1 MAFRLAA
8 RPAPR
13 LAAAPSSV
21 GVFAPVRN
29 MATLKDIR
37 IRLRGVK
44 AIKQITSSMKMVAS
58 AKLRVAQRALE
69 DNFRPFTAGVSN
81 ALDIA
86 WKDYPKGGE
95 GKKVLLVPITSDRGL
110 CGGVN
115 SSIIREVKRTAR
127 TIPSENLSVAVIG
140 EKGKAGLL
148 RELGRVTKFTFKE
161 IGKKPPIVFTDAL
174 IVADHLLGETY
185 DYMMLYY
192 NRFVS
197 IVQSL
202 QHEKLI
208 TSKQAMMEK
217 MDAEK
222 YEMDDLNTEVLSD
235 LYDYH
240 LACALFG
247 GLTEQSTS
255 EVGARMSSMDTATK
269 NAGEM
274 INALTLNY
282 NRRRQAAITTELC
295 EIVGGAEALK
305 G

>member
-1 MAFRLAA
+1 
-8 RPAPR
+8 
-13 LAAAPSSV
+13 
-21 GVFAPVRN
+21 

-58 AKLRVAQRALE
+58 AKLRVAQKALE
-69 DNFRPFTAGVSN
+69 ENFRPFTAGVSS
-81 ALDIA
+81 ALEIA
-86 WKDYPKGGE
+86 WKDFVKGE

-115 SSIIREVKRTAR
+115 SSIIREVKKASR
-127 TIPSENLSVAVIG
+127 TIPNENLSVAVIG
-140 EKGKAGLL
+140 EKGKAALL
-148 RELGRVTKFTFKE
+148 RELGRVTKYTFKE

-185 DYMMLYY
+185 DYMVLYY

-208 TSKQAMMEK
+208 TSKQAMMDK

-240 LACALFG
+240 LACSIFG

-274 INALTLNY
+274 INSLTLTY

>member
-13 LAAAPSSV
+13 MVAAPSA
-21 GVFAPVRN
+21 GVSAPARN

-69 DNFRPFTAGVSN
+69 ENFRPFTAGVSN
-81 ALDIA
+81 ALEVA
-86 WKDYPKGGE
+86 WKDYSKGE
-95 GKKVLLVPITSDRGL
+95 GKKVLIVPITSDRGL

-115 SSIIREVKRTAR
+115 SSIIREVKKISRTM
-127 TIPSENLSVAVIG
+127 PSENLSIAIIG

-148 RELGRVTKFTFKE
+148 RELGRVTKYTFKE
-161 IGKKPPIVFTDAL
+161 IGKKPPVVFTDAL

-208 TSKQAMMEK
+208 TSKQAMIDK

-222 YEMDDLNTEVLSD
+222 YEMDDLNSEVISD

-240 LACALFG
+240 LACAIFG

-274 INALTLNY
+274 INSLTLTY